1 MNSRVVL
8 SVGIIFRLMVYLFA
22 SRNYATEYF
31 YPFLGSLNLSVDPW
45 EDWLQ
50 ANGRVDAFPYG
61 MTLLIVLKIL
71 IEIEMVIRGLLPFLP
86 RGLMLFLFLLI
97 IDLLV
102 YLMIRKRGGSATASI
117 YALSPIAIYVSYFYL
132 QTDAVVGIF
141 LLLSAIRLTESKV
154 KISGLFLGCAIG
166 CKFGV
171 LLVVPFMLAF
181 AFVNIRFRASILRV
195 LVYAAPIAFLNYIPA
210 IWSESFR
217 KMVLGTSEANQ
228 MYAMKLML
236 GDVTFLVFPA
246 IYVLL
251 IIWIWRSGRSN
262 LKVLTGF
269 IGTALF
275 TLSLTSSAG
284 VGWHLWGLSLL
295 ILLSDWQKLEIQ
307 LIFVLL
313 QVLVL
318 VRDITSGNASE
329 FGLGFENQL
338 ILNIAFTF
346 SAVLGFS
353 WALSNLAKLVNKS
366 DILKLNRRPLLVA
379 IAGNSGVGK
388 DTFAD
393 SLSAVFGEK
402 NVSFLSGDGYHKYER
417 GNGRWQAKTHL
428 NPEQNRLAEWKID
441 IDNVLNRKPILKS
454 EYDHSIGRFTPQLIL
469 KPKDFVISQG
479 LHALDSEIS
488 KYADL
493 KVFMEMDE
501 ETRLQVKVL
510 RDTSKRGR
518 SLQSIRSEM
527 HKRRKDYRDYILPQ
541 RDLANIVIK
550 QIGKVR
556 AEKVEISTLM
566 LEIRDIKFVDLLAKA
581 FLPHFPNLQLKINGN
596 ESGQIHFN
604 SIATMSSETIYVI
617 LKTNLESFG
626 ELSIKREQLKS
637 GALGIATAASLLYL
651 ENRRRQVG
659 K

>member
-1 MNSRVVL
+1 MYS
-8 SVGIIFRLMVYLFA
+8 
-22 SRNYATEYF
+22 
-31 YPFLGSLNLSVDPW
+31 
-45 EDWLQ
+45 
-50 ANGRVDAFPYG
+50 
-61 MTLLIVLKIL
+61 
-71 IEIEMVIRGLLPFLP
+71 
-86 RGLMLFLFLLI
+86 
-97 IDLLV
+97 
-102 YLMIRKRGGSATASI
+102 
-117 YALSPIAIYVSYFYL
+117 
-132 QTDAVVGIF
+132 
-141 LLLSAIRLTESKV
+141 
-154 KISGLFLGCAIG
+154 
-166 CKFGV
+166 
-171 LLVVPFMLAF
+171 
-181 AFVNIRFRASILRV
+181 
-195 LVYAAPIAFLNYIPA
+195 APIACLNYIPA
-210 IWSESFR
+210 IWSGSFR

-228 MYAMKLML
+228 IYAMKLML

-307 LIFVLL
+307 FVFFSL
-313 QVLVL
+313 QILVL
-318 VRDITSGNASE
+318 VRDIASGNASE
-329 FGLGFENQL
+329 FGLGFENQI
-338 ILNIAFTF
+338 ILNIAFTL

-353 WALSNLAKLVNKS
+353 WALSSLAKIVNKS
-366 DILKLNRRPLLVA
+366 DILKLNRKPLLVA

-388 DTFAD
+388 DTLAD
-393 SLSAVFGEK
+393 SLSAVFGEN

-441 IDNVLNRKPILKS
+441 VENALNRKPFLKS

-501 ETRLQVKVL
+501 ETRIRIKVL

-518 SLQSIRSEM
+518 SLQSIKTEM
-527 HKRRKDYRDYILPQ
+527 HKRRKDYRNYILPQ
-541 RDLANIVIK
+541 RDLADIVIK
-550 QIGKVR
+550 QSGKVWKER
-556 AEKVEISTLM
+556 VEISTLV
-566 LEIRDIKFVDLLAKA
+566 LEIRDFKFVDLLANI
-581 FLPHFPNLQLKINGN
+581 FLPYFPNLQVKMNGY

-604 SIATMSSETIYVI
+604 SISTMSRETIYLI